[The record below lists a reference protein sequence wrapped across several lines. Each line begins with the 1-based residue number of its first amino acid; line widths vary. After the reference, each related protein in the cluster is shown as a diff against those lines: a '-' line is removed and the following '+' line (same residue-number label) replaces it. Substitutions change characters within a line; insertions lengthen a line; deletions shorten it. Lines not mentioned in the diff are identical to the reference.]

1 MQGRQGPEKRGWVSA
16 SPGHGEHLQQ
26 SNSELHQASSLE
38 AIVDEFVKPDAQ
50 QAFETCDVA
59 ADVIRILYSSVF
71 TVVHE
76 LLRFH

>member
-1 MQGRQGPEKRGWVSA
+1 MRQAV
-16 SPGHGEHLQQ
+16 
-26 SNSELHQASSLE
+26 ASSLE